1 MPVTAPGGDV
11 PRPGPPSPSARA
23 VGARLTPVV
32 TVFSLVASHH
42 DLDLD
47 TVARLSA
54 GATGVGPALSAG
66 GAAGAV
72 VLATCNRIEV
82 YAEAAEP
89 GVEAAREALV
99 SAMAATSSLPDDAV
113 RSAFRVLDADAT
125 ARHLFEVGAGLDSA
139 VVGERE
145 IAGQVRR
152 ALAHARETGT
162 ASGSLVR
169 LFEAATRTAK
179 DVGSR
184 TALGATGRSVV
195 SVALDLAEELR
206 GLTDPDA
213 RTAFWADASVLL
225 IGTGAYAGTTLAQ
238 LADRGATAVGVHS
251 ASGRADEFVANRGG
265 WALALGGEAVAGAVA
280 EADVIIGSSGGERQ
294 ISPDRLRELREDA
307 HHPLTVV
314 DLALSR
320 DFDPA
325 VGDLPE
331 VDLVTLESVRLA
343 APDQARAAVAEA
355 RTLVEEAVAEYAA
368 AQRSRSADAS
378 IKALRRH
385 TLAAMEREMDR
396 VRAAHGCTAAA
407 EEVEFALRRMVNQLL
422 HEPSVRAKQ
431 LAAEGRLDRYED
443 ALEAVFG
450 IAPPGASSSDGDR
463 QDAVCPAHEDDGGAA
478 RVA

>member
-1 MPVTAPGGDV
+1 M
-11 PRPGPPSPSARA
+11 
-23 VGARLTPVV
+23 

-54 GATGVGPALSAG
+54 GATGVGPALPGS

-72 VLATCNRIEV
+72 VLATCNRVEI
-82 YAEAAEP
+82 YAEADGA
-89 GVEAAREALV
+89 GVEAARAGLL
-99 SAMAATSSLPDDAV
+99 SAVAASTSLPDEDV
-113 RSAFRVLDADAT
+113 HTAFRTLDADAT

-152 ALAHARETGT
+152 ALTAAQEAGT
-162 ASGSLVR
+162 ASGPLVR
-169 LFEAATRTAK
+169 LFESATRTAK

-184 TALGATGRSVV
+184 TALGAAGRSVV

-206 GLTDPDA
+206 GLTDAAAQRD
-213 RTAFWADASVLL
+213 FWAGATILL

-238 LADRGATAVGVHS
+238 LADRGATTVGVHS
-251 ASGRADEFVANRGG
+251 ASGRAEQFVADRGG

-294 ISPDRLRELREDA
+294 ISPERLQELREGGRR
-307 HHPLTVV
+307 PLTVV

-325 VGDLPE
+325 VADLPD
-331 VDLVTLESVRLA
+331 VDLITLESVRLA
-343 APDQARAAVAEA
+343 APEQAEVAVAEA
-355 RTLVEEAVAEYAA
+355 RALVDDAVEEYRA
-368 AQRSRSADAS
+368 AQRGRSADAA

-385 TLAAMEREMDR
+385 TLGVLDRELER
-396 VRAAHGCTAAA
+396 VRARHGCTAAA

-422 HEPSVRAKQ
+422 HEPSVRAKR

-450 IAPPGASSSDGDR
+450 IEAPGRPAP
-463 QDAVCPAHEDDGGAA
+463 AVGTVEAACPAHEDEGGAA
-478 RVA
+478 RIA

>member
-1 MPVTAPGGDV
+1 M
-11 PRPGPPSPSARA
+11 
-23 VGARLTPVV
+23 

-54 GATGVGPALSAG
+54 GATGVGPALPGS

-72 VLATCNRIEV
+72 VLATCNRVEI
-82 YAEAAEP
+82 YAEADGV
-89 GVEAAREALV
+89 GVEVARAGLLSAVAA
-99 SAMAATSSLPDDAV
+99 STSLPDEDV
-113 RSAFRVLDADAT
+113 HTAFRTLDADAT

-152 ALAHARETGT
+152 ALTAAQEAGT
-162 ASGSLVR
+162 ASGPLVR
-169 LFEAATRTAK
+169 LFESATRTAK

-184 TALGATGRSVV
+184 TALGAAGRSVV

-206 GLTDPDA
+206 GLTDAAAQRD
-213 RTAFWADASVLL
+213 FWAGATILL

-238 LADRGATAVGVHS
+238 LADRGATTVGVHS
-251 ASGRADEFVANRGG
+251 ASGRAEQFVADRGG

-294 ISPDRLRELREDA
+294 ISPERLQELREGA
-307 HHPLTVV
+307 RRPLTVV

-325 VGDLPE
+325 VADLPD
-331 VDLVTLESVRLA
+331 VDLITLESVRLA
-343 APDQARAAVAEA
+343 APEQAEVAVAEA
-355 RTLVEEAVAEYAA
+355 RALEEYRA
-368 AQRSRSADAS
+368 AQRGRSADAA

-385 TLAAMEREMDR
+385 TLGVLDRELER
-396 VRAAHGCTAAA
+396 VRARHGCTAAA

-422 HEPSVRAKQ
+422 HEPSVRAKR

-450 IAPPGASSSDGDR
+450 IEAPGRPAPAVGTVE
-463 QDAVCPAHEDDGGAA
+463 AVCPAHEDEGGAA
-478 RVA
+478 RIA